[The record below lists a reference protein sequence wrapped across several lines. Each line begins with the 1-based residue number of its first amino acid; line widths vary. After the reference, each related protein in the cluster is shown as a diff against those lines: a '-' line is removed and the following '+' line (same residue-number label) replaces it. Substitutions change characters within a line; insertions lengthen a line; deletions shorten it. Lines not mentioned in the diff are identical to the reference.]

1 MANTDKNITIRPRT
15 GDNSLN
21 PVIEFDGANGST
33 GAQKITLTVLP
44 DDDGT
49 LILAGAGG
57 DIFEITDNG
66 IYSAEV
72 TGDLRVSGTIV
83 ASTGLT
89 IGSDTIAEYV
99 SDTVG
104 AMISGGSQAGITVDY
119 LDVDNT
125 IDFNVDDFTITL
137 TGDVAG
143 SGTVTN
149 LGDVSFAATIQANS
163 VELGTDTTG
172 NYMSNI
178 SGTANEVE
186 VTHTPGEGSS
196 ATIGLPDSVSI
207 TSNLTLGGYLAGPT
221 SFTIDPATVGNDT
234 GTVIIAGNLTVNG
247 TTTQVNSTTVN
258 IADNNILLNSNHTGA
273 PTANAGI
280 TVERGSLTDA
290 LLQWN
295 ESSDHWELSGP
306 GTTTGRIL
314 TTGDEGSGN
323 GIDADTLDG
332 EEGTYYL
339 DHANFTNVPDPEVTV
354 TLTGAVTG
362 SATATLT
369 NLGNATVSV
378 TTTATSDPT
387 LTLTGDVS
395 GSATFT
401 DLGNATLTATV
412 ANDSHTHA
420 FNNLT
425 SKTGGTGDYATTGDL
440 QSGKNSGGVAMTIND
455 GYGDANLT
463 FNHRNGTPEQ
473 DGNAARIE
481 VNTDSTSGAS
491 INFEVKSNVSAN
503 SAIQTTSILNL
514 AETNSTFYTNV
525 LPDSTANNRNLG
537 SSGSVWNTVYATL
550 FNGTALEAYYADLA
564 ENYIGDKKYEPG
576 TVVVFGGSEEV
587 TTTDQK
593 GNFRIAGVVS
603 TDAAYLM
610 NSGLEGDT
618 VMPIALQGRV
628 PCKVIGK
635 VEKGD
640 MLVTSAISGYAM
652 VDNRPSIGT
661 VIGKAVG
668 TKDTSDK
675 GIVEVVVGRV

>member
-21 PVIEFDGANGST
+21 PVIEFDGASGST
-33 GAQKITLTVLP
+33 GAQQITLTVLP

-49 LILAGAGG
+49 LILAGSGG

-104 AMISGGSQAGITVDY
+104 AMISGGSQSGITVDY
-119 LDVDNT
+119 LDADNT
-125 IDFNVDDFTITL
+125 IDFNVDDFSITL

-143 SGTVTN
+143 TGTVTN
-149 LGDVSFAATIQANS
+149 LGNVSFAATIQADS
-163 VELGTDTTG
+163 VALGTDTTG
-172 NYMSNI
+172 NYMSGI

-186 VTHTPGEGSS
+186 VTHTAGEGSS
-196 ATIGLPDSVSI
+196 ATVGLPDSVSI

-221 SFTIDPATVGNDT
+221 SFTIDPSTVGDDT

-258 IADNNILLNSNHTGA
+258 IADNNILLNSNHSGP

-280 TVERGSLTDA
+280 TVERGSVVDA

-295 ESSDHWELSGP
+295 EGSDYWELSGP

-314 TTGDEGSGN
+314 TTGDEGTGN
-323 GIDADTLDG
+323 GLDADTLDSQ
-332 EEGTYYL
+332 EGTYYL
-339 DHANFTNVPDPEVTV
+339 DHTNFTNVPDPVVTV

-362 SATATLT
+362 TATATLT
-369 NLGNATVSV
+369 NLGNATATVA
-378 TTTATSDPT
+378 TTATSDPT
-387 LTLTGDVS
+387 LTLSGDVS

-401 DLGNATLTATV
+401 NLGNATLTATV

-425 SKTGGTGDYATTGDL
+425 SKTSGTGDYATTGDL
-440 QSGKNSGGVAMTIND
+440 QSGKGSGGVAMTIND
-455 GYGDANLT
+455 GYGNANLT

-473 DGNAARIE
+473 AGNAARIE

-491 INFEVKSNVSAN
+491 MNFEVKSNVAAN
-503 SAIQTTSILNL
+503 SAIQTTTILNL
-514 AETNSTFYTNV
+514 AETNSTFSTNL
-525 LPDSTANNRNLG
+525 LPSANNTKNLG
-537 SSGSVWNTVYATL
+537 ASGTVWNTVYATL

-564 ENYIGDKKYEPG
+564 ENYLGDKKYEPG

-652 VDNRPSIGT
+652 VDNRPSVGT

-675 GIVEVVVGRV
+675 GVVEVVVGRS

>member
-21 PVIEFDGANGST
+21 PVIEFDGASGST
-33 GAQKITLTVLP
+33 GAQQITLTVLP

-49 LILAGAGG
+49 LILAGSGG

-104 AMISGGSQAGITVDY
+104 AMISGGSQSGITVDY

-149 LGDVSFAATIQANS
+149 LGDVSFAATIQADS
-163 VELGTDTTG
+163 VALGTDTTG
-172 NYMSNI
+172 NYMSDI

-186 VTHTPGEGSS
+186 VTHTAGEGSS
-196 ATIGLPDSVSI
+196 ATVGLPDSVSI

-221 SFTIDPATVGNDT
+221 SFTIDPAAVGDDT

-247 TTTQVNSTTVN
+247 TTTQVNSETVT
-258 IADNNILLNSNHTGA
+258 IADNNILLNSDHTGA

-280 TVERGSLTDA
+280 TVERGAQTDA

-295 ESSDHWELSGP
+295 EGGDYWELSGP

-314 TTGDEGSGN
+314 TTGDEGSSN

-332 EEGTYYL
+332 QEGTYYL
-339 DHANFTNVPDPEVTV
+339 DHTNFTNVPDPEVTV

-362 SATATLT
+362 TATATLT
-369 NLGNATVSV
+369 NLGNATASV

-387 LTLTGDVS
+387 LTLNGDVS

-401 DLGNATLTATV
+401 NLGNATLTATV

-420 FNNLT
+420 FDNLT
-425 SKTGGTGDYATTGDL
+425 SKTSGTGDYATTGDL
-440 QSGKNSGGVAMTIND
+440 QSGKGSGGVAMTIND
-455 GYGDANLT
+455 GYGNANLT

-473 DGNAARIE
+473 AGNAARIE

-491 INFEVKSNVSAN
+491 MNFEVKSNVSAN
-503 SAIQTTSILNL
+503 SAIQTSSILNL

-525 LPDSTANNRNLG
+525 LPSANNTKNLG
-537 SSGSVWNTVYATL
+537 ASGTVWNTVYATL

-576 TVVVFGGSEEV
+576 TVVVFGGSDEV

-668 TKDTSDK
+668 NKDTSDK
-675 GIVEVVVGRV
+675 GVVEVVVGRV

>member
-21 PVIEFDGANGST
+21 PVIEFDGASGST
-33 GAQKITLTVLP
+33 GAQQITLTVLP

-163 VELGTDTTG
+163 VALGTDTTG
-172 NYMSNI
+172 NYMSGI
-178 SGTANEVE
+178 SGTTNEVE

-196 ATIGLPDSVSI
+196 ATVGLPNSVSI

-221 SFTIDPATVGNDT
+221 SFTIDPATVGDDT

-280 TVERGSLTDA
+280 TVERGSSTDA

-314 TTGDEGSGN
+314 TTGDEGAGN

-332 EEGTYYL
+332 QQGTYYL
-339 DHANFTNVPDPEVTV
+339 DHTNFTNVPDPAVTV

-362 SATATLT
+362 TATATLT
-369 NLGNATVSV
+369 NLGNATASIA
-378 TTTATSDPT
+378 TTATSDPT
-387 LTLTGDVS
+387 LTINGDVS

-401 DLGNATLTATV
+401 NLGNATLTATV

-420 FNNLT
+420 FDNLT
-425 SKTGGTGDYATTGDL
+425 GKTSATGDYATTGDL
-440 QSGKNSGGVAMTIND
+440 QSGKGSGGVAMTVND
-455 GYGDANLT
+455 GYGNANLT

-473 DGNAARIE
+473 NGNAARIE

-491 INFEVKSNVSAN
+491 MNFEVKSNVSAN
-503 SAIQTTSILNL
+503 SVIQTSSILNL

-525 LPDSTANNRNLG
+525 LPDVNNSKNLG
-537 SSGSVWNTVYATL
+537 ASGSVWNTVYATL

>member
-21 PVIEFDGANGST
+21 PVIEFDGASGST
-33 GAQKITLTVLP
+33 GAQQITLTVLP

-49 LILAGAGG
+49 LILAGSGG

-104 AMISGGSQAGITVDY
+104 AMISGGDQFGITVDY
-119 LDVDNT
+119 LDADNT
-125 IDFNVDDFTITL
+125 IDFNVDDFSITL

-143 SGTVTN
+143 TGTVTN
-149 LGDVSFAATIQANS
+149 LGNVSFATTIQADS
-163 VELGTDTTG
+163 VALGTDTTG
-172 NYMSNI
+172 NYMSDI

-186 VTHTPGEGSS
+186 VTHTAGEGSS
-196 ATIGLPDSVSI
+196 ATVGLPDSVSI

-221 SFTIDPATVGNDT
+221 SFTIDPSAVGDDT

-258 IADNNILLNSNHTGA
+258 IADNNILLNSNHTGT

-280 TVERGSLTDA
+280 TVERGSGTDA

-295 ESSDHWELSGP
+295 EGSDHWELSGP

-314 TTGDEGSGN
+314 TTGDEGTGN

-332 EEGTYYL
+332 SEGTYYL
-339 DHANFTNVPDPEVTV
+339 DHTNFTNVPDPAVTV

-362 SATATLT
+362 TATATLT
-369 NLGNATVSV
+369 NLGNATATVA
-378 TTTATSDPT
+378 TTATSDPT
-387 LTLTGDVS
+387 LTLSGDVS

-401 DLGNATLTATV
+401 NLGNATLTATV

-420 FNNLT
+420 FDNLT
-425 SKTGGTGDYATTGDL
+425 SKTSGTGDYATTGAL
-440 QSGKNSGGVAMTIND
+440 QSGKGSGGVAMTIND
-455 GYGDANLT
+455 GYGNANLT

-491 INFEVKSNVSAN
+491 MNFEVKSNVAAN
-503 SAIQTTSILNL
+503 SAIQTTTILNL
-514 AETNSTFYTNV
+514 AETNSTFSTNV
-525 LPDSTANNRNLG
+525 LPSGNNTKNLG
-537 SSGSVWNTVYATL
+537 ASGTVWNTVYATL

-564 ENYIGDKKYEPG
+564 ENYLGDKKYEPG

-652 VDNRPSIGT
+652 VDNRPSVGT

-675 GIVEVVVGRV
+675 GVVEVVVGRS